1 MGLIFTLT
9 SPVAKMVKS
18 LPTMQETRVWSQGW
32 EDLLEKEMGTHSS
45 ILAWK
50 TPWVEEPGKLQFMG
64 SQRVGHDWATSLH
77 LIFTFIFKQY
87 IECFIW
93 DLFWLE
99 ICPVI
104 FSISLPP
111 LIKCIYVRTYYIL
124 PIAEEV

>member
-50 TPWVEEPGKLQFMG
+50 TPWLEEPGKLQFMG

-93 DLFWLE
+93 DLLWLE

>member
-93 DLFWLE
+93 DLLWLE